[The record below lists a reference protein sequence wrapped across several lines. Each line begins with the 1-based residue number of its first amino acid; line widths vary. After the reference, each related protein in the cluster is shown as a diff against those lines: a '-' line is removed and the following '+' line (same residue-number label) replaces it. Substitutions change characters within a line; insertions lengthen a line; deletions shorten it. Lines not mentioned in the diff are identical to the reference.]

1 MKKQLLLIFLALAII
16 PFSTSHCSEEDKT
29 PRPGITLLG
38 LVIMG
43 ALGYG
48 AYRYIKHT
56 SPSKITD
63 HPTPARQEG
72 ANTTITT
79 DNKKLVKTVLHK
91 EKKPSITA
99 SSKTDASKHTQSTIN
114 EDLDKNSNSNDQTDK
129 NTSSNATELRY
140 QVKEKN
146 LAQTIENVTP
156 ETEEKKPQS
165 QPAPILN
172 NPSPH
177 CSLKEKLFQM
187 AHNSLRKITFDE
199 NSWD

>member
-1 MKKQLLLIFLALAII
+1 MKKQLLLIFLALAVI
-16 PFSTSHCSEEDKT
+16 PFSTSHCSEEDKR
-29 PRPGITLLG
+29 PRPGITVLG

-43 ALGYG
+43 ALVYG

-63 HPTPARQEG
+63 HPTQG
-72 ANTTITT
+72 VNTTITT
-79 DNKKLVKTVLHK
+79 DNKKLMQAILHK
-91 EKKPSITA
+91 ENKPSITA
-99 SSKTDASKHTQSTIN
+99 SSKTDASKHTQNTIN
-114 EDLDKNSNSNDQTDK
+114 EDLSKNSNSNDQTDK
-129 NTSSNATELRY
+129 NTSNNATELRH
-140 QVKEKN
+140 QGKEKN
-146 LAQTIENVTP
+146 LTQTIAKVTA

-177 CSLKEKLFQM
+177 YSLKEELFQM
-187 AHNSLRKITFDE
+187 AYNSLRKIRFDE